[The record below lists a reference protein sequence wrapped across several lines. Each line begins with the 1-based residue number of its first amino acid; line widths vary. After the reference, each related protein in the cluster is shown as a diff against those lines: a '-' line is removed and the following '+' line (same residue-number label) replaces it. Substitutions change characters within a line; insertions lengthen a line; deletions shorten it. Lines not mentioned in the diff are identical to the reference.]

1 MSQTLEPRTR
11 TWLSWEWRAA
21 LITVVGGMIVALA
34 VTAYLHFSTPS
45 PEQIDAARRAKVTAA
60 VQTAAEVCTQALAA
74 AKNYGIVPNYA
85 IIATPF
91 PTPTRV
97 QGRYACAG
105 ATNVA
110 RYVIAVDLICRD
122 LKNPR
127 CVALYSVVQPDGTML
142 YRRGT

>member
-21 LITVVGGMIVALA
+21 LITIVGGAIVAIT
-34 VTAYLHFSTPS
+34 VTTYLHFSTLS
-45 PEQIDAARRAKVTAA
+45 PAQMEAARRAKVTAA
-60 VQTAAEVCTQALAA
+60 VQTAAEVCTQALVA

-85 IIATPF
+85 VIATPF
-91 PTPTRV
+91 PTATRV

-105 ATNVA
+105 ATKVA
-110 RYVIAVDLICRD
+110 RYVIAVDLMCRD

>member
-1 MSQTLEPRTR
+1 M
-11 TWLSWEWRAA
+11 
-21 LITVVGGMIVALA
+21 
-34 VTAYLHFSTPS
+34 TAYLHFSTPS
-45 PEQIDAARRAKVTAA
+45 PEQLEAAHRAKVTAS
-60 VQTAAEVCTQALAA
+60 VQAAAAVCTWALAA

-85 IIATPF
+85 VIATPF
-91 PTPTRV
+91 PTATRV
-97 QGRYACAG
+97 QGRYACAS
-105 ATNVA
+105 ATNAA